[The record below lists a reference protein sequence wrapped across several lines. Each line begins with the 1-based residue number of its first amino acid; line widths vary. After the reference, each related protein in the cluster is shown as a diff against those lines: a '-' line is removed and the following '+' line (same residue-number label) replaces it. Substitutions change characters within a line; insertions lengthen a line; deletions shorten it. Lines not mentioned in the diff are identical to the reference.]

1 MHSADLIETEER
13 LSKMVCDARAIED
26 RLKDG
31 TMFIASLCFP
41 AGAGRTVCCALA
53 PSPLKVYWNEKPPR
67 SLEVAAISYLL
78 HDPNSSPVVIQVHL
92 FRIINY
98 VSLVSTETKEL

>member
-1 MHSADLIETEER
+1 VESTDPTETEEK
-13 LSKMVCDARAIED
+13 LSKMVCDVRAIED
-26 RLKDG
+26 KLKDG

-67 SLEVAAISYLL
+67 SLAVAAISYLL
-78 HDPNSSPVVIQVHL
+78 HDPNSSPFVIQVQL
-92 FRIINY
+92 FRIIY
-98 VSLVSTETKEL
+98 